1 MIALPWAK
9 IVDIA
14 MFKFNSALSF
24 TRKAPLK
31 DARAHV
37 HDAPYHLVSF
47 TIDITTLMA
56 LNRCTKFHVAST
68 KYLEMR

>member
-1 MIALPWAK
+1 MIALPWTK

-37 HDAPYHLVSF
+37 HDVPHHFVSS
-47 TIDITTLMA
+47 TI
-56 LNRCTKFHVAST
+56 
-68 KYLEMR
+68 E

>member
-1 MIALPWAK
+1 MIALPWTK

-37 HDAPYHLVSF
+37 HDVPHHFVSF
-47 TIDITTLMA
+47 TI
-56 LNRCTKFHVAST
+56 
-68 KYLEMR
+68 E

>member
-1 MIALPWAK
+1 MIALPWTK

-37 HDAPYHLVSF
+37 HDVPHHSVSF
-47 TIDITTLMA
+47 TI
-56 LNRCTKFHVAST
+56 
-68 KYLEMR
+68 E